1 MDYKIVSLCTL
12 HVQHNLNPDVAEY
25 QSCTAASHLQQ
36 LCGHQTRMASCG
48 VNSLHNFTVGK
59 PEDVAFCGAL
69 EYYDKVYDRV
79 TPKVDRPLKRTNK
92 VFKSVTT
99 SDDPVIRCA
108 RAIIDLRHT
117 PMQTPMQKH
126 VFVLRCCLDQIYTV
140 QRPFLYK
147 SDIFVSQTAVD
158 HTWRTCH
165 CQLVPSHLE
174 CNMLS
179 SLQQH
184 CDA

>member
-1 MDYKIVSLCTL
+1 ML
-12 HVQHNLNPDVAEY
+12 LNTNRA
-25 QSCTAASHLQQ
+25 LQQ
-36 LCGHQTRMASCG
+36 LTYSSSVDIRPEWPVVESIPFT
-48 VNSLHNFTVGK
+48 SLAKLNFTVGK